1 MALDTDG
8 TQKSVRQ
15 LRKLLKNPPRQ
26 PTPDEIHSLR
36 THTRRF
42 ESTLDALGLDSKRNE
57 RRALRDLSRLRG
69 RAGKIRDM
77 DVLTAHAV
85 TVHPDQE
92 QDCLVRLLEY
102 LGAER
107 YRRAEQLHTLTLQYG
122 AAVRRRLKRTSAR
135 LKRFIEDDGEKSSA
149 RRNTAST
156 EAMARALKLSSE
168 LTTPATLNRNNLHA
182 YRLKVKELRDVLQ
195 MANDSDN
202 RKFIYRLGE
211 IKDAI
216 GEWHDWEELTAI
228 AMDVLDHGANC
239 NLLRELKA
247 ISARKYESGL
257 SLTNKMRR
265 EYLHSCAGTKKH
277 VPTGK
282 LRPAQ
287 PVLEATSAI
296 AS

>member
-1 MALDTDG
+1 
-8 TQKSVRQ
+8 
-15 LRKLLKNPPRQ
+15 
-26 PTPDEIHSLR
+26 
-36 THTRRF
+36 
-42 ESTLDALGLDSKRNE
+42 
-57 RRALRDLSRLRG
+57 
-69 RAGKIRDM
+69 
-77 DVLTAHAV
+77 
-85 TVHPDQE
+85 
-92 QDCLVRLLEY
+92 
-102 LGAER
+102 
-107 YRRAEQLHTLTLQYG
+107 
-122 AAVRRRLKRTSAR
+122 
-135 LKRFIEDDGEKSSA
+135 
-149 RRNTAST
+149 
-156 EAMARALKLSSE
+156 MARALKLSSE
-168 LTTPATLNRNNLHA
+168 LTTPVTLNRNNLHA

-265 EYLHSCAGTKKH
+265 EYLHSSARTKKH